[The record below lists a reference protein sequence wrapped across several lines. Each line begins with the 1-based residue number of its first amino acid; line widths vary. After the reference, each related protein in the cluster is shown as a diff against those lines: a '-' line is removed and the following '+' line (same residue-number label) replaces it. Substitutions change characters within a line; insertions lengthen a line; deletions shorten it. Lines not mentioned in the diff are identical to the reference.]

1 MSKNTHPLRLF
12 RCEKAQREFSVCK
25 FSARRAKIQVFLFVF
40 SEPQPKF
47 YFWGDKIKCKQNFTI
62 AKHNWQL
69 FSNLLC
75 EKQRLTINVE

>member
-47 YFWGDKIKCKQNFTI
+47 YFEGTKLNVNKISQLQSTI
-62 AKHNWQL
+62 GNYFQICYTK
-69 FSNLLC
+69 SSG
-75 EKQRLTINVE
+75 